1 MWDDFDE
8 NDWDESDEA
17 EFLRKKENSHPLML
31 KCVDILKLTRAIAGS
46 LDEARNQLYGS
57 LMIKSAKSLVS
68 KFLEANADD
77 NYIVKMENAVHMKS
91 HVRSLHEMTY
101 QLAFES
107 THAEEHLQLL
117 RDAIGE
123 FKKLFV
129 DWLAT
134 FDKEKREKDGWGLF
148 ED

>member
-1 MWDDFDE
+1 MWDNFDE
-8 NDWDESDEA
+8 NEWDEGEDA
-17 EFLRKKENSHPLML
+17 EFHGKKYNSHPLML
-31 KCVDILKLTRAIAGS
+31 KCVDIVKLTRAIVGS

-57 LMIKSAKSLVS
+57 LMMESARLISN
-68 KFLEANADD
+68 KFIETETED
-77 NYIVKMENAVHMKS
+77 NYIYKMENAVVMKIQA
-91 HVRSLHEMTY
+91 RSLHEMTF

-117 RDAIGE
+117 RDAIGD

-129 DWLAT
+129 EWVKL
-134 FDKEKREKDGWGLF
+134 FDKKKRLPDGWGLF

>member
-1 MWDDFDE
+1 MWDNFEED
-8 NDWDESDEA
+8 DWDESDEA
-17 EFLRKKENSHPLML
+17 EFLRKKENSHPLMV
-31 KCVDILKLTRAIAGS
+31 KCVDIVKLTRAIVGS

-57 LMIKSAKSLVS
+57 LMIKSAKCLAS
-68 KFLEANADD
+68 KFIEANADD
-77 NYIVKMENAVHMKS
+77 NYILKMENAVHMKS
-91 HVRSLHEMTY
+91 HARSLHEMTY

-117 RDAIGE
+117 RDAIGD

-129 DWLAT
+129 GWVAT
-134 FDKEKREKDGWGLF
+134 FDKEKKEKDGWGLF

>member
-1 MWDDFDE
+1 MWDNFDE
-8 NDWDESDEA
+8 DDWDESEDT
-17 EFLRKKENSHPLML
+17 EFYKNNKNIHPLML

-57 LMIKSAKSLVS
+57 LMLDSARLISNKYIETES
-68 KFLEANADD
+68 ED
-77 NYIVKMENAVHMKS
+77 NYICKMENAVVMKIQA
-91 HVRSLHEMTY
+91 RSLHEMTY

-117 RDAIGE
+117 RDAIGD

-129 DWLAT
+129 EWVKL
-134 FDKEKREKDGWGLF
+134 FDKKKRLSDGWGLF